1 MTLELAQA
9 VAAAPDDSYLLWGF
23 ILAGGAMG
31 ILLLEFLIPSGG
43 LLGLLCGLSGI
54 GSIVFFFMYDTRFG
68 VAAVIG
74 YAILTPIVLVFGF
87 KLWIN
92 SPLARRMVLGGDVEG
107 NSDGPPDT
115 PGTSGHA
122 RSRWHEELR
131 QLIGVQGVT
140 ITALRPVGV
149 VKINGRR
156 VDAMAESG
164 IVEANTPVVVTDV
177 YDNQIKVKACSPQA
191 SL

>member
-1 MTLELAQA
+1 MTFELAQA
-9 VAAAPDDSYLLWGF
+9 AAAPANDTYLLWGF
-23 ILAGGAMG
+23 ILAGGAMT
-31 ILLLEFLIPSGG
+31 ILILEFLIPSGG
-43 LLGLLCGLSGI
+43 LLGLLCGLCGI
-54 GSIVFFFMYDTRFG
+54 GSIVAFFMYNTKLG
-68 VAAVIG
+68 VAAAIG

-92 SPLARRMVLGGDVEG
+92 SPLARRMVLGGDVVG
-107 NSDGPPDT
+107 NSDGPPNT

-122 RSRWHEELR
+122 RTQRHDELR
-131 QLIGVQGVT
+131 QLIGVEGVT

-149 VKINGRR
+149 VKIDGRR

-177 YDNQIKVKACSPQA
+177 YDNQIKVKARSD
-191 SL
+191 

>member
-1 MTLELAQA
+1 MILIRVLFQTVFLAIGQIWSNKIRSMLTTL
-9 VAAAPDDSYLLWGF
+9 
-23 ILAGGAMG
+23 G
-31 ILLLEFLIPSGG
+31 II
-43 LLGLLCGLSGI
+43 I
-54 GSIVFFFMYDTRFG
+54 G

-92 SPLARRMVLGGDVEG
+92 SPLASRMVLGGDVEG

-177 YDNQIKVKACSPQA
+177 YDNQIKVKPCSPQA